1 MVDNIKTDN
10 NNSYN
15 CGANNKNS
23 IINIL
28 NSIGQPYKDFGNY
41 ISTSASWRGGDDI
54 SSVAIYYNDNKVIDF
69 VLSER
74 YTVNKLFSLLLN
86 KKNEIEVNDYIKSFG
101 FNTSSFIDKS
111 KIKSPIV
118 FDSSILNK
126 LLPIHDYWIKR
137 GISLEV
143 LEELKGGMYAGD
155 LNIYKNRYVFPCFNS
170 KKQIIFVSA
179 RDVTGN
185 NKVKWLLKG
194 QKTNAVYP
202 ASNNLK
208 HILQANRTVILC
220 ESVGD
225 SISLSTCGIKNN
237 LVLFGTEVN
246 LSIINLLLKININK
260 IIISTNDDSL
270 SNGAGNKASVKIY
283 NRLNR
288 YFDKKQL
295 EIKLPVG
302 GNDWNEILVNKSKEE
317 ILKQFNNHEKQ

>member
-1 MVDNIKTDN
+1 METPREPNQGPR
-10 NNSYN
+10 
-15 CGANNKNS
+15 GAPAASAGMLVNR
-23 IINIL
+23 
-28 NSIGQPYKDFGNY
+28 DF
-41 ISTSASWRGGDDI
+41 
-54 SSVAIYYNDNKVIDF
+54 
-69 VLSER
+69 
-74 YTVNKLFSLLLN
+74 
-86 KKNEIEVNDYIKSFG
+86 
-101 FNTSSFIDKS
+101 FN
-111 KIKSPIV
+111 P
-118 FDSSILNK
+118 
-126 LLPIHDYWIKR
+126 
-137 GISLEV
+137 ISLSLIMTMQPV
-143 LEELKGGMYAGD
+143 LVIPIEHVLARILRGFLDKRAGEIDEELKGGMYAGD